1 MPIFLDLIFGYI
13 FIHEEIYTFIWE
25 ITIEIAYINI
35 VILLYEYL
43 EFSFACH
50 ADIEDGCC

>member
-1 MPIFLDLIFGYI
+1 MPIFLDLIFGDI
-13 FIHEEIYTFIWE
+13 FIHEESYTFIWE
-25 ITIEIAYINI
+25 ITIEIADINI
-35 VILLYEYL
+35 AILLYEYL